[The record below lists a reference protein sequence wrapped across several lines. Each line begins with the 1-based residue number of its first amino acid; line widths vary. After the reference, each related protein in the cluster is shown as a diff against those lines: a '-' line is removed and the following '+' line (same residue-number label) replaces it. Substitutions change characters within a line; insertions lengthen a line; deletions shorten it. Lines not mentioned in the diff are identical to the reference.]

1 VIEDPEPEPEP
12 EPVMTFEHAD
22 EPLIA
27 PSTVVRITP
36 EELYEPEPAPSL
48 RNQSRNLLRRTS

>member
-1 VIEDPEPEPEP
+1 
-12 EPVMTFEHAD
+12 MTFEHAD

-36 EELYEPEPAPSL
+36 EDLYEPEPAPSL
-48 RNQSRNLLRRTS
+48 RRLLKNLLRRQS